1 MWNMGWI
8 QGMEYGIW
16 MGYGIR
22 MGIGIWGSGDMKY
35 GMGSGIWEYEDR
47 DCHGIKRYL
56 GLVQGWIFVGN
67 GSEAY

>member
-1 MWNMGWI
+1 MDVEYGLDT
-8 QGMEYGIW
+8 GYGIW
-16 MGYGIR
+16 NMDGIWNKD
-22 MGIGIWGSGDMKY
+22 GNWDLGIWGY
-35 GMGSGIWEYEDR
+35 GIWEYEDR

>member
-1 MWNMGWI
+1 
-8 QGMEYGIW
+8 

-35 GMGSGIWEYEDR
+35 GMGYGIWEYEDR